1 MDAITINEEFGDL
14 FAYSLSLNFQR
25 KVTEIYYG
33 EYITEN
39 SSPIK
44 KMIFENIVW
53 QEFSEL
59 DFANIFNIIEVEN
72 IFEAFFNNHLSY
84 FNKMKK
90 YISED
95 NMDAIKM
102 PALFYYT
109 FRQTSGFDC
118 FIITKTAV
126 KIEFL

>member
-1 MDAITINEEFGDL
+1 
-14 FAYSLSLNFQR
+14 
-25 KVTEIYYG
+25 
-33 EYITEN
+33 
-39 SSPIK
+39 
-44 KMIFENIVW
+44 MIFENIVW

-72 IFEAFFNNHLSY
+72 SFEAFFNNHLSY

>member
-1 MDAITINEEFGDL
+1 
-14 FAYSLSLNFQR
+14 LNFQR

-53 QEFSEL
+53 QEFSEF

-72 IFEAFFNNHLSY
+72 SFEAFFNNHLSY

-126 KIEFL
+126 KIEFLGSNMTTY